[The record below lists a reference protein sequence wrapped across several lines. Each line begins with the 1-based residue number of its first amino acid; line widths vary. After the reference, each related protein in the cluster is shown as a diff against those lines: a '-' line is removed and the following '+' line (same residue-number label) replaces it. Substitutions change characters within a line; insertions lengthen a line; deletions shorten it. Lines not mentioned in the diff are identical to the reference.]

1 MIKPMHLV
9 VLVIVILIVFGAAK
23 LPDIARSIGQSAKIL
38 KKEMKDLTTEDNQAP
53 AKATAVVPEANPA
66 STPPATTA
74 VATPSVTDDNGSN
87 PAIQ

>member
-38 KKEMKDLTTEDNQAP
+38 KKEMKDLTTEDNQSP
-53 AKATAVVPEANPA
+53 ANPTAVVPEANPA
-66 STPPATTA
+66 STPPETTA
-74 VATPSVTDDNGSN
+74 VATPNVTDDNGSN